1 MKWESFIPCVFLL
14 AIYATMVLCHVIK
27 TVRNEG
33 G

>member
-1 MKWESFIPCVFLL
+1 MGIIPCVFLL
-14 AIYATMVLCHVIK
+14 AIYATMVLRHVIK